1 MWQCI
6 ATVLR
11 PTSSWRLC
19 VNRHSWYPLILL
31 ELAWDW
37 FITKNIYLIRSSIS
51 LSVTHRFSFFL
62 FICLFLPPLEYKRQ
76 KNEHAFIDFALT
88 KYDSSFLHL
97 RGRFTISF
105 RRHSCHNCANKYGKK
120 NLANSPLV
128 GNDKKKKLLWLLL
141 YVHFNCTI
149 LIAYVIDVENEN
161 HVMQLKCIFNDRCV
175 FNLIEYFIERM
186 ELIEY
191 YHTF

>member
-62 FICLFLPPLEYKRQ
+62 FICLILPPLEYKRQ

-88 KYDSSFLHL
+88 TPYDSSFLHL

-120 NLANSPLV
+120 NLANNPLV
-128 GNDKKKKLLWLLL
+128 GNDKKKSC
-141 YVHFNCTI
+141 YDYYCMSI
-149 LIAYVIDVENEN
+149 LIA
-161 HVMQLKCIFNDRCV
+161 QS
-175 FNLIEYFIERM
+175 
-186 ELIEY
+186 
-191 YHTF
+191 